1 MAIPYQANFDS
12 FQLPVKTGRN
22 RRKKK
27 LLKLFMR
34 LKKAHQYYKLYSN
47 DPIKRQQVIDG
58 SGGLMDELE
67 RHGVHRSLSEAL
79 LFFGKEFVDYE
90 FGEKR
95 GKDKREN
102 IISKAE
108 EIFGVKRQPMTFG
121 ERRIFNQV
129 KDKALVYTVKD
140 GKPEILLYKTLQKGG
155 IPLKRSL

>member
-1 MAIPYQANFDS
+1 MATPYQLSSDD
-12 FQLPVKTGRN
+12 FQLPVKQEKN
-22 RRKKK
+22 RWKEK

-34 LKKAHQYYKLYSN
+34 LKKAHQYYRLYSN
-47 DPIKRQQVIDG
+47 DPIKCQQVVDG
-58 SGGLMDELE
+58 SESLMDELE

-95 GKDKREN
+95 GKDEREDVV
-102 IISKAE
+102 SKAE
-108 EIFGVKRQPMTFG
+108 EIFGIEAKQMTPS
-121 ERRIFNQV
+121 EVEIHKQV
-129 KDKALVYTVKD
+129 VDRAIAYTVKD